1 MCPLIK
7 LISFYGTDI
16 RVGCHSPS
24 WRRFHFKTCITLL
37 LLLYGSFVLN
47 ARTEAE
53 EEMYSVNSLFIGIFS
68 NGDVLIQDDIE
79 PKVDVIELSVK
90 LLGENVT
97 NLSIKN
103 YSSHELPYYVNVN
116 SNELR
121 IKPQG
126 SSQIR
131 ITYETSTLVDKVG
144 RLWTFSVNS
153 TSTFTLKLPNDVVVT
168 SLGEH
173 PPRLIRRL
181 GGQEL
186 LTFDP
191 GRAVVKYILGYIGTK
206 EQAETAINSAE
217 IAIADT
223 ENSHQG
229 IRLNEAIKKLQQSK
243 IAMDRG
249 NFPEAESLATNA
261 SGLLNK
267 LSSDFEL
274 AKNAISAATTHL
286 KEASINNIDIT
297 QADKFISESR
307 SQFASG
313 NYTAASEF
321 ARMAKENIVS
331 QAGNNEQNITLALA
345 IVCGIVLII
354 AFIILLYFK
363 KIRYVIH
370 IRYPKQSSRIAD
382 QDDSQWT
389 HNEGSRLTDEM
400 AKDST
405 TNTTESVREEVS
417 QPMQKSEIYRRVNE
431 LILGHPDL
439 KREDREVLYFL
450 AHNEGAAFEGEIRT
464 KFLLPKTSI
473 WRLVKR
479 LERLE
484 LIEIVKVGGQNLI
497 KLKIQ

>member
-1 MCPLIK
+1 MWSPIK
-7 LISFYGTDI
+7 LILFYGPDI
-16 RVGCHSPS
+16 MVGCHSPS
-24 WRRFHFKTCITLL
+24 SRKFHFKTCIILL
-37 LLLYGSFVLN
+37 LLIYGSFVLN
-47 ARTEAE
+47 VRSEAE
-53 EEMYSVNSLFIGIFS
+53 EEMYSVSSLFIGIFS
-68 NGDVLIQDDIE
+68 NGDVLVQNDIR
-79 PKVDVIELSVK
+79 PKADVLELSVK

-103 YSSHELPYYVNVN
+103 YSSNELPYYVNVN

-153 TSTFTLKLPNDVVVT
+153 TSPFTLKLPNDVVVT
-168 SLGEH
+168 SLGDH

-191 GRAVVKYILGYIGTK
+191 GRVTVKYILGYIGTK

-229 IRLNEAIKKLQQSK
+229 IRLNESIKKLEQSR
-243 IAMDRG
+243 IAMNRG

-261 SGLLNK
+261 SDLLNK

-274 AKNAISAATTHL
+274 AKNAISAVTTLL
-286 KEASINNIDIT
+286 KDASINNMEII

-313 NYTAASEF
+313 NYTAAAEY
-321 ARMAKENIVS
+321 ARIAKENIIS
-331 QAGNNEQNITLALA
+331 QTANNEQNIKQALA

-354 AFIILLYFK
+354 AFISLLYFK
-363 KIRYVIH
+363 KIRYVVH
-370 IRYPKQSSRIAD
+370 IRYSKQSSRIAD
-382 QDDSQWT
+382 QDHSKGT
-389 HNEGSRLTDEM
+389 LNERSGLTDEK

-405 TNTTESVREEVS
+405 TIMPSSVREEVS
-417 QPMQKSEIYRRVNE
+417 LPMQESEVYRRVNE
-431 LILGHPDL
+431 LILGYPDL

-450 AHNEGAAFEGEIRT
+450 AHNEGVAFEGEIRT
-464 KFLLPKTSI
+464 KFLLPKTSM

-484 LIEIVKVGGQNLI
+484 LIEIVKVSGQNLI
-497 KLKIQ
+497 KLKM

>member
-1 MCPLIK
+1 M
-7 LISFYGTDI
+7 
-16 RVGCHSPS
+16 
-24 WRRFHFKTCITLL
+24 LL
-37 LLLYGSFVLN
+37 LCGSFVLN
-47 ARTEAE
+47 ARTDAE

-68 NGDVLIQDDIE
+68 NGDVLIQDDIK
-79 PKVDVIELSVK
+79 PKVNVMELSVK

-153 TSTFTLKLPNDVVVT
+153 TSSFTLKLPNDVVVT

-191 GRAVVKYILGYIGTK
+191 GKATVKYILGYIGTK
-206 EQAETAINSAE
+206 EQAETAINSVE
-217 IAIADT
+217 MAIADT
-223 ENSHQG
+223 ENSHPG
-229 IRLNEAIKKLQQSK
+229 IRMNEAIKKVEQSK
-243 IAMDRG
+243 ISMSRG

-261 SGLLNK
+261 SDLLNK
-267 LSSDFEL
+267 ITTDFEL
-274 AKNAISAATTHL
+274 AKNAISDATTHM
-286 KEASINNIDIT
+286 KDASINSIDVT
-297 QADKFISESR
+297 QADKFISKSR

-313 NYTAASEF
+313 NYTAAAEF
-321 ARMAKENIVS
+321 ARMAKENIDS
-331 QAGNNEQNITLALA
+331 QAGNNKQNSTQA
-345 IVCGIVLII
+345 IAIACGIVLLI
-354 AFIILLYFK
+354 AFVLLLYFK
-363 KIRYVIH
+363 KFRYVIH
-370 IRYPKQSSRIAD
+370 IRYPKQLSRIAD
-382 QDDSQWT
+382 EDDSQRT

-400 AKDST
+400 PKDST
-405 TNTTESVREEVS
+405 ANTTQNVREEVS
-417 QPMQKSEIYRRVNE
+417 QPMQESEIYRRVNE
-431 LILGHPDL
+431 FILGHPDL

-484 LIEIVKVGGQNLI
+484 LIEIIKVGGQNLI

>member
-1 MCPLIK
+1 M
-7 LISFYGTDI
+7 
-16 RVGCHSPS
+16 
-24 WRRFHFKTCITLL
+24 LL
-37 LLLYGSFVLN
+37 LCGSFVLN

-68 NGDVLIQDDIE
+68 NGDVLIQDDIK
-79 PKVDVIELSVK
+79 PKVNVMELSVK

-116 SNELR
+116 SNELK

-153 TSTFTLKLPNDVVVT
+153 TSAFTLKLPNDVVVT

-191 GRAVVKYILGYIGTK
+191 GRAIVKYILGYIGTK

-217 IAIADT
+217 MAIADT
-223 ENSHQG
+223 EKSHQG
-229 IRLNEAIKKLQQSK
+229 IRMDEAIKKLEQSK
-243 IAMDRG
+243 ISMNRG

-261 SGLLNK
+261 SDLLNK

-274 AKNAISAATTHL
+274 AKNSISAATIHM
-286 KEASINNIDIT
+286 KDASINNIDLT

-307 SQFASG
+307 RQFASG
-313 NYTAASEF
+313 NYTAAAEF

-331 QAGNNEQNITLALA
+331 QAGNNEQNFSQALA
-345 IVCGIVLII
+345 IVLGIVLVI
-354 AFIILLYFK
+354 ALVLFLYFK
-363 KIRYVIH
+363 KFRYIIH
-370 IRYPKQSSRIAD
+370 IRYPKQLSRVAD
-382 QDDSQWT
+382 QDDSHGT
-389 HNEGSRLTDEM
+389 RNEGSRLTDEM
-400 AKDST
+400 TKDST
-405 TNTTESVREEVS
+405 AITTESVSEEVS
-417 QPMQKSEIYRRVNE
+417 QPMQESEIYRRVNE

-439 KREDREVLYFL
+439 KREDRDVLYFL
-450 AHNEGAAFEGEIRT
+450 ARNEGAAFEGEIRT

-484 LIEIVKVGGQNLI
+484 LIEIVKIGGQNLI

>member
-1 MCPLIK
+1 M
-7 LISFYGTDI
+7 
-16 RVGCHSPS
+16 
-24 WRRFHFKTCITLL
+24 
-37 LLLYGSFVLN
+37 LLLYVSFVLN
-47 ARTEAE
+47 TRTEAE

-68 NGDVLIQDDIE
+68 NGDVLIQDDIK
-79 PKVDVIELSVK
+79 PKVGVMELSVK

-116 SNELR
+116 SNELS

-126 SSQIR
+126 SSPIR

-181 GGQEL
+181 GGQEI

-191 GRAVVKYILGYIGTK
+191 GRAIVKYILGYIGTK

-217 IAIADT
+217 MAIADT
-223 ENSHQG
+223 KNSHQG
-229 IRLNEAIKKLQQSK
+229 IRMNEAIKKLEQSK
-243 IAMDRG
+243 ISMNRG

-261 SGLLNK
+261 SDLLNK
-267 LSSDFEL
+267 ITSDFEL
-274 AKNAISAATTHL
+274 AKNAISAATTSM
-286 KEASINNIDIT
+286 KDASINNIDIT

-313 NYTAASEF
+313 NYTAAAEF

-331 QAGNNEQNITLALA
+331 QAGNNEQNFTKVLA

-354 AFIILLYFK
+354 AFVLLLYFK
-363 KIRYVIH
+363 KLKYIIH

-382 QDDSQWT
+382 QNAYQGT

-400 AKDST
+400 GRDST
-405 TNTTESVREEVS
+405 ANTTEDVRGEVS
-417 QPMQKSEIYRRVNE
+417 QPMQESEIYRRVTE

>member
-1 MCPLIK
+1 M
-7 LISFYGTDI
+7 
-16 RVGCHSPS
+16 VGCHSPS
-24 WRRFHFKTCITLL
+24 WRKFHFKTCIILL
-37 LLLYGSFVLN
+37 LLIYGSFVLN
-47 ARTEAE
+47 VRSEAE
-53 EEMYSVNSLFIGIFS
+53 EEMYSVSSLFIGIFS
-68 NGDVLIQDDIE
+68 NGDVLVQNDIR
-79 PKVDVIELSVK
+79 PKADVLELSVK

-103 YSSHELPYYVNVN
+103 YSSNELPYYVNVN

-153 TSTFTLKLPNDVVVT
+153 TSTFTLKLPNDAVVT
-168 SLGEH
+168 SLGDH
-173 PPRLIRRL
+173 QPRLIRRL

-191 GRAVVKYILGYIGTK
+191 GRVTVKYILGYIGTK

-229 IRLNEAIKKLQQSK
+229 IRLNESIKKLEQSK
-243 IAMDRG
+243 IAMNRG
-249 NFPEAESLATNA
+249 NFPEAESLAINA
-261 SGLLNK
+261 SDLLNK

-274 AKNAISAATTHL
+274 AKNEISAVTTLL
-286 KEASINNIDIT
+286 KDASINNMEII

-313 NYTAASEF
+313 NYTAAAEF
-321 ARMAKENIVS
+321 ARMAKENVIS
-331 QAGNNEQNITLALA
+331 QAGYNEQNFTQALA
-345 IVCGIVLII
+345 IVFGIVLII
-354 AFIILLYFK
+354 AFVLLLYFK
-363 KIRYVIH
+363 KFRYIIH
-370 IRYPKQSSRIAD
+370 TRYPKKSSRIAD
-382 QDDSQWT
+382 QDDSHGT
-389 HNEGSRLTDEM
+389 RNEGSHLTDEM
-400 AKDST
+400 TKDST
-405 TNTTESVREEVS
+405 AIRTKSVREEVS
-417 QPMQKSEIYRRVNE
+417 LPMQESEIYRRVNE
-431 LILGHPDL
+431 LIPGYPDL

-450 AHNEGAAFEGEIRT
+450 ARNEGAAFEGEIRT
-464 KFLLPKTSI
+464 NFLLPKTSI

-484 LIEIVKVGGQNLI
+484 LIEIVKVSGQNLI

>member
-1 MCPLIK
+1 
-7 LISFYGTDI
+7 
-16 RVGCHSPS
+16 VGCHSPS
-24 WRRFHFKTCITLL
+24 WWRFHFISDIIKTCIPLL

-47 ARTEAE
+47 ARIDAE
-53 EEMYSVNSLFIGIFS
+53 EEMYSVNLLFIGIFS
-68 NGDVLIQDDIE
+68 NGDVLVQDDIR
-79 PKVDVIELSVK
+79 PKVNVSEFFVK
-90 LLGENVT
+90 LLGQNVT

-103 YSSHELPYYVNVN
+103 YSSHDLSYYVNVK

-153 TSTFTLKLPNDVVVT
+153 TSTFTLKLPNDAVVT

-173 PPRLIRRL
+173 VPRLIRRL

-191 GRAVVKYILGYIGTK
+191 GRATVKYILGYIGTK
-206 EQAETAINSAE
+206 EQAETAIYSAE
-217 IAIADT
+217 IDIANT
-223 ENSHQG
+223 EKSHQG
-229 IRLNEAIKKLQQSK
+229 IRLNEALKTLDQSK
-243 IAMDRG
+243 IAMNRG

-261 SGLLNK
+261 TDLINN
-267 LSSDFEL
+267 LSRDFEL
-274 AKNAISAATTHL
+274 AKNALNIATAHL
-286 KEASINNIDIT
+286 KDAQINNLDT
-297 QADKFISESR
+297 SQADKFISESK
-307 SQFASG
+307 SQFGFG

-321 ARMAKENIVS
+321 ARMARESIVS
-331 QAGNNEQNITLALA
+331 RAGNNQQNFTQAVA
-345 IVCGIVLII
+345 IVSGIVLII
-354 AFIILLYFK
+354 AFVLLLYFK
-363 KIRYVIH
+363 KFRYI
-370 IRYPKQSSRIAD
+370 ISIGYQKKILDSSRIGE
-382 QDDSQWT
+382 QDDFRGIR
-389 HNEGSRLTDEM
+389 NEGFHLNDEM
-400 AKDST
+400 ARDSISDAPE
-405 TNTTESVREEVS
+405 NVSEEVS
-417 QPMQKSEIYRRVNE
+417 QPKQESEIYRHVDRI
-431 LILGHPDL
+431 ILEHHDL
-439 KREDREVLYFL
+439 KTEDREVLYFL

-484 LIEIVKVGGQNLI
+484 LIEIAKVGGQNLI

>member
-1 MCPLIK
+1 M
-7 LISFYGTDI
+7 
-16 RVGCHSPS
+16 
-24 WRRFHFKTCITLL
+24 
-37 LLLYGSFVLN
+37 LLLYGSFVLS

-68 NGDVLIQDDIE
+68 NGDVLIQHDIK

-116 SNELR
+116 LNELR

-131 ITYETSTLVDKVG
+131 ITYETSTFVDKVG

-153 TSTFTLKLPNDVVVT
+153 TSAFTLKLPNDVVVT

-191 GRAVVKYILGYIGTK
+191 GRAIVKYILGYIGTK

-223 ENSHQG
+223 ENNHQG
-229 IRLNEAIKKLQQSK
+229 IRLNEAIKKLEQSK
-243 IAMDRG
+243 IAMNRG

-261 SGLLNK
+261 SDLLNK

-274 AKNAISAATTHL
+274 AKKAISTATTQL
-286 KEASINNIDIT
+286 KNASINNIDIT

-313 NYTAASEF
+313 NYTAAAEF
-321 ARMAKENIVS
+321 AGMAKENIP
-331 QAGNNEQNITLALA
+331 QAGNNEQYFTQA
-345 IVCGIVLII
+345 IAILCGIALII
-354 AFIILLYFK
+354 AFVLLLYIK
-363 KIRYVIH
+363 KFRYIIQ
-370 IRYPKQSSRIAD
+370 IRYPKQSPRIAD
-382 QDDSQWT
+382 QDDFQGV
-389 HNEGSRLTDEM
+389 HNEWSRLTDERV
-400 AKDST
+400 KDST
-405 TNTTESVREEVS
+405 TNTTESVREEAS
-417 QPMQKSEIYRRVNE
+417 HPMRDSEIYRRVNE
-431 LILGHPDL
+431 LVLGHPDL

-450 AHNEGAAFEGEIRT
+450 AQSEGAAFEGEIRT

>member
-1 MCPLIK
+1 M
-7 LISFYGTDI
+7 
-16 RVGCHSPS
+16 
-24 WRRFHFKTCITLL
+24 

-68 NGDVLIQDDIE
+68 NGDVLIQNDIK
-79 PKVDVIELSVK
+79 PKLDVMELPVK

-103 YSSHELPYYVNVN
+103 YTSHELPYYVNVN

-131 ITYETSTLVDKVG
+131 ITYETSTLIDKVG

-153 TSTFTLKLPNDVVVT
+153 TSIFTLKLPNDVVVT

-191 GRAVVKYILGYIGTK
+191 GKATVKYILGYIGTK
-206 EQAETAINSAE
+206 EQAETAINSVE
-217 IAIADT
+217 MAIADT
-223 ENSHQG
+223 ENSHPG
-229 IRLNEAIKKLQQSK
+229 IRMNEAIKKVEQSK
-243 IAMDRG
+243 ISMSRG

-261 SGLLNK
+261 SDLLNEITNN
-267 LSSDFEL
+267 FEL
-274 AKNAISAATTHL
+274 AKNAISDATTHM
-286 KEASINNIDIT
+286 KDASINSIDVT
-297 QADKFISESR
+297 QADKFISKSR

-313 NYTAASEF
+313 NYTAAAEF
-321 ARMAKENIVS
+321 ARMAKENINS
-331 QAGNNEQNITLALA
+331 QAGNNKQNSTQA
-345 IVCGIVLII
+345 IAIACGIVLLI
-354 AFIILLYFK
+354 AFVLLLYLK
-363 KIRYVIH
+363 KFRYVIH
-370 IRYPKQSSRIAD
+370 IRYPKQASRIAD
-382 QDDSQWT
+382 QDDSQRT
-389 HNEGSRLTDEM
+389 PNEGSRLTDEM
-400 AKDST
+400 PKDST
-405 TNTTESVREEVS
+405 AHTTQNAREEVS
-417 QPMQKSEIYRRVNE
+417 QPMQESEIYRRVNE
-431 LILGHPDL
+431 FILGHPDL

-484 LIEIVKVGGQNLI
+484 LIEIIKVGGQNLI
-497 KLKIQ
+497 KLKLQ